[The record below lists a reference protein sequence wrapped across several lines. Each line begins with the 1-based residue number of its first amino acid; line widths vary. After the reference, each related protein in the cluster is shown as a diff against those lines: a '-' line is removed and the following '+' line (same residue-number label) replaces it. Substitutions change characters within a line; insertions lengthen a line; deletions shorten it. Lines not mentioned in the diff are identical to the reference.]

1 MIKNINTILC
11 KYHHEVMLII
21 YPEVIKVV
29 IMGGN
34 QITEYLTK
42 NLTPNFRLTSKGN
55 NSQEQL

>member
-1 MIKNINTILC
+1 LIL
-11 KYHHEVMLII
+11 